1 MLEVTGVSIVNGVLK
16 YGFSDGSTAILKSV
30 RLFTGNFGLSPDS
43 SVNDEQWKAIQ
54 NFKSKQ
60 KGNVL

>member
-16 YGFSDGSTAILKSV
+16 YGFSDGSTAILKSA
-30 RLFTGNFGLSPDS
+30 RLFNGHFGLSSES
-43 SVNDEQWKAIQ
+43 SVTDEQWQAILK
-54 NFKSKQ
+54 FKTKQ